1 MWLAMKRTAL
11 LRVGNIIT
19 SKDMANF
26 ESKYFDEGSFK
37 KDLQEQETTIAH
49 FNDAVEKLNNE
60 GIPTDYDFI
69 MKLSKSTDEDY
80 LEYIKG
86 TFQEYIGSLKLVVK
100 TERKRIAA
108 LYDEIYSNTLPCVQY
123 IRTAFSKGLFIAKG
137 RDGFFTIDREKMNVT
152 STLSYDTM
160 LLSSESAE
168 CTAKNYTAEDA
179 DIIKKNYRK
188 SHLFDAL
195 ILEPIMDFF
204 LDGGIVFG
212 GLLLLLGIFVSWP
225 LAGAALAELYVL
237 DVVLNFIGDKTSDIC
252 CKKFAKVK
260 PEKEELY
267 ALLESENIKTFYANP
282 ERRPWDGNVER
293 D

>member
-1 MWLAMKRTAL
+1 MKISFINHSVHDAQISVNGGEAHVIGGKNSLSLNLKEDFFCVTVRRNAHGAK
-11 LRVGNIIT
+11 RAKRDCII
-19 SKDMANF
+19 
-26 ESKYFDEGSFK
+26 
-37 KDLQEQETTIAH
+37 
-49 FNDAVEKLNNE
+49 
-60 GIPTDYDFI
+60 
-69 MKLSKSTDEDY
+69 
-80 LEYIKG
+80 
-86 TFQEYIGSLKLVVK
+86 K
-100 TERKRIAA
+100 TEYHVFGAA
-108 LYDEIYSNTLPCVQY
+108 ENSV
-123 IRTAFSKGLFIAKG
+123 FH
-137 RDGFFTIDREKMNVT
+137 IDREKMNVT
-152 STLSYDTM
+152 ATLSYDTM

-195 ILEPIMDFF
+195 ILEPIIDFF
-204 LDGGIVFG
+204 LDGGIVLA

-225 LAGAALAELYVL
+225 LAGAALAALYIF

-252 CKKFAKVK
+252 CKKFAKIK

-282 ERRPWDGNVER
+282 ERRPWYGDVER